1 MNVLLYSWDTQ
12 QQPCIMKRDRLQL
25 QWPNTNWD
33 IGLVFFVGAVHHSNQ
48 QIHQEPNK
56 KETSTFRKERANI
69 TLTSFSKCSHYHK
82 IRICVYAPSCRTLS
96 IMYAE
101 PLFSSMPL
109 PLFQSP
115 NRRSFPKAA
124 TRCTPGPGYRPKPQ
138 QQTWLT
144 CHRSRV
150 LRVLVGARA
159 PTISHYEEFQ
169 VVTL

>member
-1 MNVLLYSWDTQ
+1 MLNPINYV
-12 QQPCIMKRDRLQL
+12 M
-25 QWPNTNWD
+25 
-33 IGLVFFVGAVHHSNQ
+33 F
-48 QIHQEPNK
+48 
-56 KETSTFRKERANI
+56 
-69 TLTSFSKCSHYHK
+69 
-82 IRICVYAPSCRTLS
+82 
-96 IMYAE
+96 AE

-150 LRVLVGARA
+150 LVGARA

-169 VVTL
+169 VVNLISLSICAEKTGGFSFKILRVSLKFQKIHLSSSAHLVKPVKVFSLFNAFLNTLAMPG

>member
-1 MNVLLYSWDTQ
+1 MNVLLYSWEP

-25 QWPNTNWD
+25 QWLNTNWD
-33 IGLVFFVGAVHHSNQ
+33 TGLVFFVGAVHHSNQ

-69 TLTSFSKCSHYHK
+69 TLASFSKCSHYHK
-82 IRICVYAPSCRTLS
+82 IIIILWYAPSCWTLS

-138 QQTWLT
+138 QQTWRT

-150 LRVLVGARA
+150 LTVLVGAH
-159 PTISHYEEFQ
+159 PTISHYEGF
-169 VVTL
+169 